1 MYINAIQDRGGIY
14 RVCKFRRVFLYFICN
29 VFKSRGA
36 IGKLRRGFYFF
47 FFKVLKKLYVQ

>member
-1 MYINAIQDRGGIY
+1 MYINAKQDRGGIY

-47 FFKVLKKLYVQ
+47 FFKVFKKLYVK